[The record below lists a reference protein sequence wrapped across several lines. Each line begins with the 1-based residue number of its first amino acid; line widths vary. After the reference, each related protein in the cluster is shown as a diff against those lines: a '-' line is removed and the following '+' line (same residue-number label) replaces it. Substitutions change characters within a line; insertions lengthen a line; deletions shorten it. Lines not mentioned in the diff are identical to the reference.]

1 MTDAP
6 VNIERRGDVAV
17 LTIDHPPVNLWD
29 DELASALSDAL
40 SNIEDET
47 PRALLIRAEGR
58 VVSGGVD
65 VSQFKRAAQEGSAAD
80 LFDHLLTFTERLE
93 ALQCPT
99 VFAAHALTL
108 TWAFEL
114 ALACDM
120 IVAADDC
127 SFGLVEARIGLTPT
141 MGGTQ
146 RLAARAGDGR
156 AREMVMLAEL
166 IPATVMHS
174 WGVVNRLVEASEVA
188 EAALDLATR
197 LAEGP
202 TRAHMAT
209 RAIVREQRDRGVG
222 AADAVTVG
230 IASDLFETEDLNS
243 GVESFLTDGPG
254 NATFE
259 GR

>member
-1 MTDAP
+1 MTDSP
-6 VNIERRGDVAV
+6 VEIERRGDVAV
-17 LTIDHPPVNLWD
+17 LTIDNPPVNLWD
-29 DELASALSDAL
+29 DELAGALGAAL
-40 SNIEDET
+40 EELEEST
-47 PRALLIRAEGR
+47 PRALLIRFEGR

-65 VSQFKRAAQEGSAAD
+65 VSQFRRAGSTDAAAE
-80 LFDHLLTFTERLE
+80 LFDFLLTFTERLE
-93 ALQCPT
+93 ALRCPT

-114 ALACDM
+114 ALACDL

-156 AREMVMLAEL
+156 ARELVMLAEL
-166 IPATVMHS
+166 VPAGQLHS
-174 WGVVNRLVEASEVA
+174 WGVINRLAEASEVA
-188 EAALDLATR
+188 DVALEIAVR

-202 TRAHMAT
+202 TAAHMAT
-209 RAIVREQRDRGVG
+209 RAIVRATRDHGVA
-222 AADAVTVG
+222 AADAITVG
-230 IASDLFETEDLNS
+230 IASDLFETDDLHS

-254 NATFE
+254 HATFE
-259 GR
+259 GH

>member
-1 MTDAP
+1 MSEAAVT
-6 VNIERRGDVAV
+6 VERRGAVAV

-29 DELASALSDAL
+29 DELASALSQAL
-40 SNIEDET
+40 ASIEDDI
-47 PRALLIRAEGR
+47 PRAVLIRAEGR

-65 VSQFKRAAQEGSAAD
+65 VSQFKRAAQDGNAAD
-80 LFDHLLTFTERLE
+80 LFDFLFTFTERIE
-93 ALQCPT
+93 ALRCPT

-114 ALACDM
+114 ALACDL

-174 WGVVNRLVEASEVA
+174 WGVVNRLVEVSEVA
-188 EAALDLATR
+188 DVALELATR

-202 TRAHMAT
+202 TVAHLAT
-209 RAIVREQRDRGVG
+209 RAIVREQRDRGVA
-222 AADAVTVG
+222 AADAATVG
-230 IASDLFETEDLNS
+230 IAADLFETEDLHA